1 MLSELVGTL
10 VALGKQTDQVDF
22 HSDELLPHVV
32 FLRHGD
38 ELREIAVPPLRRNH
52 SVWDIDDVVQFL
64 ADKALAPAPD
74 VFVNRGGFLAYLDG
88 EKRVDVLRLEMR
100 HSDRWDTL
108 TGLTTARAF
117 TPRDAVR
124 FLRFELPDTGTQEI
138 VKALARVDFSRS
150 STGRNAVEHGKESLG
165 RSVEAAVQQADAV
178 PESFRVRSPVWALP
192 GFDRFVVDV
201 TVGVYIDL
209 VGEKVELRTL
219 PDQISRGVGQAVSG
233 VVAFLREHVPGARV
247 FHGVA

>member
-10 VALGKQTDQVDF
+10 VALGKQTNRVDF
-22 HSDELLPHVV
+22 HTDEHLPNVL

-38 ELREIAVPPLRRNH
+38 ELREIPVPPRVRNH
-52 SVWDIDDVVQFL
+52 SLLSLDDIVLFL
-64 ADKALAPAPD
+64 SDPTVAPAPE
-74 VFVNRGGFLAYLDG
+74 VFFDKDELVAYLHG
-88 EKRVDVLRLEMR
+88 EERWHVLRSEMPM
-100 HSDRWDTL
+100 SQRWLTL
-108 TGLTTARAF
+108 TKLNTPQAF

-219 PDQISRGVGQAVSG
+219 PDQISRGVGQAVGS